1 MYLGIDLGGTNIAV
15 GIVDENY
22 RIVAR
27 AKNHTRVP
35 CPEAELTE
43 QLAQT
48 TLQALKNADLTL
60 EDVPWI
66 GVGSPGSIDSK
77 AGVVGFAGNLDL
89 HNYALAQQLSQQ
101 LQNKPVLVENDANAA
116 AYGEFM
122 AGALRGATD
131 GLAITLGTGIG
142 GGIIIDGKI
151 YAGCN
156 GAAGELGHQ
165 VIAVN
170 GRPCTCG
177 RRGCWETY
185 ASATGLIKTTQEVMT
200 AHDDQKGAPIWT
212 IPGGDLHKVDGRTA
226 FDAMRA
232 GDPLGQEAVDRFI
245 ADLGIGLA
253 NCINIFQPDVVCIGG
268 GICNEKEN
276 LLRPLR
282 AYLEKEVF
290 HVPNSRQTELRIAE
304 LGNDAGIIGAAL
316 LGCGHSFE

>member
-22 RIVAR
+22 KIVAR

-48 TLQALKNADLTL
+48 ALQALEKANLTL
-60 EDVPWI
+60 DDVPWI

-89 HNYALAQQLSQQ
+89 HSYALADQLSNS
-101 LQNKPVLVENDANAA
+101 LNGKKVLVENDANAA
-116 AYGEFM
+116 AFGEFM
-122 AGALRGATD
+122 AGALKGAND
-131 GLAITLGTGIG
+131 GLAVTLGTGIG
-142 GGIIIDGKI
+142 GGLIIDGKI
-151 YAGCN
+151 YSGCN

-177 RRGCWETY
+177 RRGCWEAY
-185 ASATGLIKTTQEVMT
+185 ASATGLIKTTQEVMQ
-200 AHDDQKGAPIWT
+200 ANPDKNAPIWT
-212 IPGGDLHKVDGRTA
+212 IPAGDVKKVDGRTA

-232 GDPLGQEAVDRFI
+232 GDPLGQEAVDKFI
-245 ADLGIGLA
+245 ADLGTGIA
-253 NCINIFQPDVVCIGG
+253 NCINIFQPDVICIGG
-268 GICNEKEN
+268 GICNEGET
-276 LLRPLR
+276 LMRPLR
-282 AYLEKEVF
+282 AYIEKEVF
-290 HVPNSRQTELRIAE
+290 LVPNGKQTELRTAE

-316 LGCGHSFE
+316 LGQA

>member
-22 RIVAR
+22 KIVAR

-48 TLQALKNADLTL
+48 ALQALEKANLTL
-60 EDVPWI
+60 DDVPWI

-89 HNYALAQQLSQQ
+89 HSYALADQLSSR
-101 LQNKPVLVENDANAA
+101 LNGKKVLVENDANAA
-116 AYGEFM
+116 AFGEFM
-122 AGALRGATD
+122 AGALKGTND
-131 GLAITLGTGIG
+131 GLAVTLGTGIG
-142 GGIIIDGKI
+142 GGLIIDGKI
-151 YAGCN
+151 YSGCN

-177 RRGCWETY
+177 RRGCWEAY
-185 ASATGLIKTTQEVMT
+185 ASATGLIKTTQEVMQ
-200 AHDDQKGAPIWT
+200 ANPDKNAPIWT
-212 IPGGDLHKVDGRTA
+212 IPNGDVKKVDGRTA

-232 GDPLGQEAVDRFI
+232 GDPLGQEAVDKFI
-245 ADLGIGLA
+245 ADLGTGIA
-253 NCINIFQPDVVCIGG
+253 NCINIFQPDVICIGG
-268 GICNEKEN
+268 GICNEGET
-276 LLRPLR
+276 LMRPLR
-282 AYLEKEVF
+282 AYIEKEVF
-290 HVPNSRQTELRIAE
+290 LVPNGKQTELRTAE

-316 LGCGHSFE
+316 LGQA